1 MDELI
6 EFILELL
13 LEGSIELSSNRKV
26 PKYIRYPLIFLIT
39 LFLLVV
45 IIGIFIIGILLI
57 DENVLVGLLFIVLS
71 IIFEIGSIKKFKK
84 LYLQKKN
91 EKSDES

>member
-13 LEGSIELSSNRKV
+13 LEGTVELSSNRKV

-39 LFLLVV
+39 LFLLAV

-71 IIFEIGSIKKFKK
+71 IIFGIGSIKKFKK

>member
-13 LEGSIELSSNRKV
+13 LEGTVELSSNRKV

-39 LFLLVV
+39 LFFLVL

-57 DENVLVGLLFIVLS
+57 DENILVGLLFIVLS
-71 IIFEIGSIKKFKK
+71 IIFGIGSIKKFKK

>member
-13 LEGSIELSSNRKV
+13 LEGTIELSSSRKV

-39 LFLLVV
+39 LFFLAV
-45 IIGIFIIGILLI
+45 IIGIFVIGVLLI
-57 DENVLVGLLFIVLS
+57 DESILAGLLFIILS
-71 IIFEIGSIKKFKK
+71 IIFGIGSIIKFKN